1 MPKRSIRAKLLAERK
16 ALPVDQRDLLS
27 LQIQESFVRS
37 GLFGGARCLALYSA
51 IHNEVRTDLVARSA
65 LEAGKR
71 VAYPRVVDDGL
82 EFFEV
87 TGDAALVP
95 GAFGVQEPVGNIRL
109 PCTELDLI
117 VVPGVVFD
125 LAGHRLGYGRG
136 YYDRALDACRPD
148 CLRVGFAFAFQVIEA
163 LPIVEAHDRALSV
176 LMTEQRALNFSTC

>member
-27 LQIQESFVRS
+27 LQIQEKFVRS
-37 GLFGGARCLALYSA
+37 ELFDGAHCLSLYSA

-71 VAYPRVVDDGL
+71 LTYPRVAGKGL
-82 EFFEV
+82 EFLEI
-87 TGDAALVP
+87 TGHAELAP
-95 GAFGVQEPVGNIRL
+95 GAFGVLEPVGNTQVV
-109 PCTELDLI
+109 PCAELDLI

-136 YYDRALDACRPD
+136 YYDRALAACRPD
-148 CLRVGFAFAFQVIEA
+148 CQKVGFAFAFQLIEA
-163 LPIVEAHDRALSV
+163 LPIVETHDRTLSV
-176 LMTEQRALNFSTC
+176 LMTEQTTLNFPT